1 MFSLFQQFTIIP
13 GGQEN
18 SIRQGASSLIVAEMC
33 GNINTNESASSNAGR
48 MRLVLIQL
56 QLPPSIRRSF
66 SLPCSAAA
74 ILQAAKARRGVYSLS
89 LAFSAFT
96 GYTPLDYC
104 IYACVMVVIDSL
116 KLWSKNPPFFKK
128 YTWTADL
135 DQRSFPRGFL
145 PHFAFLILEFLKK
158 SVIQE
163 LRTRKNGLIKRF
175 SRVGPIITHSRE
187 SSNSQRDPQ
196 DHAHS

>member
-1 MFSLFQQFTIIP
+1 MGI
-13 GGQEN
+13 
-18 SIRQGASSLIVAEMC
+18 AEKQRR
-33 GNINTNESASSNAGR
+33 SASNVGR
-48 MRLVLIQL
+48 MGFMLIQL
-56 QLPPSIRRSF
+56 QLLSSIQRSF

-116 KLWSKNPPFFKK
+116 KLWSKNPSFFQK
-128 YTWTADL
+128 YTWMVGL
-135 DQRSFPRGFL
+135 DRHSFLSVFL
-145 PHFAFLILEFLKK
+145 PYFTFLILEFLKK

-163 LRTRKNGLIKRF
+163 LRTRENGLIKRF

>member
-1 MFSLFQQFTIIP
+1 MILVIKQITAISRWEGSHRRFCTQ
-13 GGQEN
+13 N
-18 SIRQGASSLIVAEMC
+18 SRPHLALIYRV
-33 GNINTNESASSNAGR
+33 
-48 MRLVLIQL
+48 
-56 QLPPSIRRSF
+56 
-66 SLPCSAAA
+66 PCSAAA

-116 KLWSKNPPFFKK
+116 KLLSKNPSFFQK
-128 YTWTADL
+128 YTWMVGL
-135 DQRSFPRGFL
+135 DRHSFLSVFL
-145 PHFAFLILEFLKK
+145 LHFTFLILDFLKK

-196 DHAHS
+196 DHAYS